1 MVVIW
6 GCFWSHF
13 EVDFGSF
20 WALLEVIVAS
30 LRPPGTPLVSWFTP
44 GGPQDPPRRVW
55 ERLLGPSGAD
65 FGPTWRELDFSSLK
79 NTFFSEGI
87 LDENRRILEPTCL
100 QKALL
105 SNIEVFSR
113 SPEGCEAREPQF
125 YPKNDRFLVENCTN
139 STSKTS
145 KIRYYSSS
153 KWIFDF
159 FEGIPRKSRFWPHLG
174 THF

>member
-6 GCFWSHF
+6 GCFWRHF
-13 EVDFGSF
+13 EIDFGSF
-20 WALLEVIVAS
+20 WTLLEVIFAS

-79 NTFFSEGI
+79 NAFFLEGI

-125 YPKNDRFLVENCTN
+125 YPKNDRFVVENRTN
-139 STSKTS
+139 STSETS

-153 KWIFDF
+153 KWIFEF
-159 FEGIPRKSRFWPHLG
+159 FEEIPRK
-174 THF
+174 